1 MQCSGAAQL
10 YVCLALSLRTTEK
23 NSSVLFLRL
32 SSRTEQRVCPSP
44 KCSGFRSRFMQI
56 NLCPRHLSPE
66 FPPSKSLQLI
76 RHSHRWRNRPKMTKL
91 FTFLQLP
98 SGSGHSPWC
107 TAAVK
112 QTWNLHQTTWWLF
125 CRDGQV
131 RSAHA
136 EGDDFNNYMHWKLF
150 QAVAQELFF
159 CL

>member
-1 MQCSGAAQL
+1 MLGAIIEDNREEFICSFSSSLITYWAES
-10 YVCLALSLRTTEK
+10 LSFTQM
-23 NSSVLFLRL
+23 SWV
-32 SSRTEQRVCPSP
+32 QV
-44 KCSGFRSRFMQI
+44 RFMQM

-159 CL
+159 CI